1 MPCYFPQALDFMR
14 TATTSTLLRRIGRLV
29 FAALACLA
37 AIGVAAAVDLSSA
50 TGWWQPIDS
59 KTGEPLGLIRIY
71 EDHGLFFGRIEP
83 SSPSDDRSRTCSRCP
98 DERRNQ
104 PIIGL
109 VLIRN
114 MRLQGDEYVG
124 GDILDPDTG
133 WIYGCKFRLV
143 DDGSKLIMRGFIGI
157 SLFGRSQ
164 MWKRVQPNR

>member
-1 MPCYFPQALDFMR
+1 MR
-14 TATTSTLLRRIGRLV
+14 TAATSALISPFRKLV
-29 FAALACLA
+29 YIALAGLA
-37 AIGVAAAVDLSSA
+37 TMGAAGAADLSSPI
-50 TGWWQPIDS
+50 GWWQPIDS

-71 EDHGLFFGRIEP
+71 EERGLFFGRIEP
-83 SSPSDDRSRTCSRCP
+83 SSPSDDRSRKCTRCP

-114 MRLQGDEYVG
+114 MRLQDDEYVG

-143 DDGSKLIMRGFIGI
+143 DDGRKLIMRGYFGI
-157 SLFGRSQ
+157 TLFGRSQ
-164 MWKRVQPNR
+164 MWKRVEPNQ

>member
-1 MPCYFPQALDFMR
+1 V
-14 TATTSTLLRRIGRLV
+14 RL
-29 FAALACLA
+29 
-37 AIGVAAAVDLSSA
+37 AIGLILAGIFSLCAASGVDLSSPA
-50 TGWWQPIDS
+50 GWWQPIDE

-71 EDHGLFFGRIEP
+71 EERGLFFGRIEP
-83 SSPSDDRSRTCSRCP
+83 SSPTDDASRKCSRCT

-104 PIIGL
+104 PVIGL

-133 WIYGCKFRLV
+133 RIYGCKFRLV
-143 DDGSKLIMRGFIGI
+143 DGGTKLIMRGFIGL

-164 MWKRVQPNR
+164 TWQRAQGHR

>member
-1 MPCYFPQALDFMR
+1 MRKTSALVR
-14 TATTSTLLRRIGRLV
+14 QIRRLV
-29 FAALACLA
+29 FVALAVLPA
-37 AIGVAAAVDLSSA
+37 MGVAGAVDLSSA
-50 TGWWQPIDS
+50 TGWWQPIDG

-71 EDHGLFFGRIEP
+71 EERGLLFGRIEP
-83 SSPSDDRSRTCSRCP
+83 SSPSDDRSRKCSRCP

-143 DDGSKLIMRGFIGI
+143 DDGRELIMRGFIGI

-164 MWKRVQPNR
+164 TWKRVQPNR

>member
-1 MPCYFPQALDFMR
+1 MR
-14 TATTSTLLRRIGRLV
+14 TAAISALVCHFRRVV
-29 FAALACLA
+29 FIALAALSTA
-37 AIGVAAAVDLSSA
+37 GAAAGSDLSSA
-50 TGWWQPIDS
+50 SGWWQPIDG

-71 EDHGLFFGRIEP
+71 EDHGLYFGRIEP
-83 SSPSDDRSRTCSRCP
+83 SSPSDDRSRICTRCP

-114 MRLQGDEYVG
+114 MRQQGDEYVG

-133 WIYGCKFRLV
+133 WIYGCKFRLIE
-143 DDGSKLIMRGFIGI
+143 DGTKLIMRGYFGI

-164 MWKRVQPNR
+164 TWKRVEPTR